1 MRVWPES
8 QYFSGA
14 AREVKMAGGE
24 DVLVLANILLRHVDN
39 QILSGESEVRA
50 APPFHVL
57 GGSLRQRGDYYRQ
70 SDGRVTIYEGG
81 KRASSQFSVDQR
93 LVEGDSP
100 LSSSNGCAWS
110 QIRDSN
116 RR

>member
-1 MRVWPES
+1 MRLGPES

-14 AREVKMAGGE
+14 AREVNMADGE
-24 DVLVLANILLRHVDN
+24 DVLLLANILLRHVDD
-39 QILSGESEVRA
+39 QILAGKSEVRP

-70 SDGRVTIYEGG
+70 SNGRVTIYEGG

-93 LVEGDSP
+93 LVEGDSGRAP
-100 LSSSNGCAWS
+100 TGMRGVS
-110 QIRDSN
+110 RD
-116 RR
+116 RIAYL